1 MNTMIKLFLVTVFL
15 LAGCSDDK
23 DCPDC
28 GSILEGYI
36 FKSITTSDL
45 AQNEGLAL
53 LEGVNAG
60 VCVRAKLSGQEFD
73 LDTVEV
79 VDDCCCAD

>member
-1 MNTMIKLFLVTVFL
+1 MSAKIKLILIAVFL
-15 LAGCSDDK
+15 MAGCSNDK

-28 GSILEGYI
+28 GSILEGYF
-36 FKSITTSDL
+36 FKSITTEDL

-60 VCVRAKLSGQEFD
+60 VCVRAKLTGAELD
-73 LDTVEV
+73 LESIEV